1 MGMHEG
7 RARLGKSVK
16 ELMMHWAE
24 TRSHWDDSTS
34 KAFENRFLVPID
46 MDSRKAIT
54 AMDGMAQVLQKIK
67 HDCE

>member
-1 MGMHEG
+1 MHEG

-24 TRSHWDDSTS
+24 ARSHWDDSTS
-34 KAFENRFLVPID
+34 KAFERRFLIPID

-54 AMDGMAQVLQKIK
+54 SGRGRAGRMKST
-67 HDCE
+67 

>member
-7 RARLGKSVK
+7 RARLGKSIK

-34 KAFENRFLVPID
+34 KAFEARFLVPIE
-46 MDSRKAIT
+46 MDSRQAIS
-54 AMDGMAQVLQKIK
+54 AMDQMAQVLARIK
-67 HDCE
+67 QDCE

>member
-1 MGMHEG
+1 MHEG

>member
-16 ELMMHWAE
+16 ELMMRWAE

-34 KAFENRFLVPID
+34 KAFEQRFLMPID

-54 AMDGMAQVLQKIK
+54 AMDGMAQVLQRIK

>member
-16 ELMMHWAE
+16 ELMMKWSEAQ
-24 TRSHWDDSTS
+24 SQWNDSTS
-34 KAFENRFLVPID
+34 KAFEKRFLVPID
-46 MDSRKAIT
+46 MDSRQAIG
-54 AMDGMAQVLQKIK
+54 AMDQMANLLQKIK